1 MSAKQ
6 FTVPTTKLPV
16 RAVLRPEGID
26 ESRRDD
32 LSHAAGFRDG
42 FVLAADQVAERV
54 DAASEQAQAELAS
67 SAIEL
72 ALEIAKSIVAIEVDA
87 GRYDIEKIVRESL
100 AWSEVGRG
108 QCIVHLHPED
118 FARLQG
124 ASFRAG
130 TELEADTGV
139 ARGSV
144 HVTTP
149 RGLLVRE
156 LDEVFEAIRDNLTG
170 DEQCN

>member
-1 MSAKQ
+1 LSANNN

-32 LSHAAGFRDG
+32 LAHAAGFRDG
-42 FVLAADQVAERV
+42 FVLAADKVAERV
-54 DAASEQAQAELAS
+54 DAASEQAQAELAAA
-67 SAIEL
+67 AIEL
-72 ALEIAKSIVAIEVDA
+72 ALEISKSIVAVEIDA

-108 QCIVHLHPED
+108 QCTVHLHPED

-130 TELEADTGV
+130 TDLESDSGV
-139 ARGSV
+139 ARGDV

-156 LDEVFEAIRDNLTG
+156 LDAVFASIRDSITG
-170 DEQCN
+170 DLK